1 MFTDGLNS
9 NNEIRQHSTYII
21 PPNHEVAVL
30 HWLGQHW
37 AVPHA
42 AHSIQ
47 IDLQVQKNLADN
59 SYSKQWQQANLYS
72 HGM

>member
-9 NNEIRQHSTYII
+9 NNKFRKHSTYII

-47 IDLQVQKNLADN
+47 VDLQVQTILAN
-59 SYSKQWQQANLYS
+59 NLYLKQ
-72 HGM
+72 